1 MIGAMLKSALAWLG
15 WRGAVALLAIAAA
28 AGGWMLW
35 RVEVASHAGTK
46 SERDTA
52 RTERDQWKATAGTRA
67 AQLATEREQCAV
79 DLAGEI
85 QRGQL
90 EAEKARRAGEAI
102 ASLTTACVQQRGPA
116 ATNRALRGVL
126 GEQP

>member
-15 WRGAVALLAIAAA
+15 WRGAVALLAIAAG
-28 AGGWMLW
+28 AGGWVLW
-35 RVEVASHAGTK
+35 RVEVAAHAGTTEK
-46 SERDTA
+46 LDTRKAEVARLTDSLATA
-52 RTERDQWKATAGTRA
+52 RARIDQ
-67 AQLATEREQCAV
+67 EREQCNA

-85 QRGQL
+85 QRGQI

-116 ATNRALRGVL
+116 ATNRALRGIL
-126 GEQP
+126 GEAP